1 MTTRYEGSSTY
12 QTVLEDKVTT
22 EKEEISIE
30 IVNGKAE
37 LMVSAVDKHN
47 DEHFAYAHLSYDQ
60 LWEHI
65 HNCLNALNSMG
76 KKSQK

>member
-12 QTVLEDKVTT
+12 QTVLQDDVTT

-37 LMVSAVDKHN
+37 LMVNVTDKHN
-47 DEHFAYAHLSYDQ
+47 DQHFAYVHMDHDQ

-76 KKSQK
+76 KATK